1 MRQLREFAQHAGE
14 FAQAKARLVA
24 ISVDDQEHAHM
35 VWDKQAA
42 HQFVI
47 LSDPEARVI
56 RQYGL
61 LHPHGKGNTDI
72 AIRTTFVIDED
83 GRERWRKV
91 SATIPEIPKAAEVLQ
106 QLRGIGSG
114 LLSSSAKKLP
124 KEPDQK
130 YTDHDQ

>member
-14 FAQAKARLVA
+14 FEQAKTRLLG

-35 VWDKQAA
+35 VWDKQANRKFA
-42 HQFVI
+42 I

-61 LHPHGKGNTDI
+61 LHPHGKGDADI
-72 AIRTTFVIDED
+72 ALRTTFVIDEN

-91 SATIPEIPKAAEVLQ
+91 SATIPEIPKAAEVLR
-106 QLRGIGSG
+106 QLREM
-114 LLSSSAKKLP
+114 K
-124 KEPDQK
+124 
-130 YTDHDQ
+130 

>member
-14 FAQAKARLVA
+14 FEQLNTRLVA
-24 ISVDDQEHAHM
+24 ISVDDQEYAHL

-61 LHPHGKGNTDI
+61 LHPHGKGDADI
-72 AIRTTFVIDED
+72 ALRTTFVIDEN
-83 GRERWRKV
+83 GLERWRKV
-91 SATIPEIPKAAEVLQ
+91 SANVLEIPKASEVLQ
-106 QLRGIGSG
+106 QLRQ
-114 LLSSSAKKLP
+114 L
-124 KEPDQK
+124 Q
-130 YTDHDQ
+130 